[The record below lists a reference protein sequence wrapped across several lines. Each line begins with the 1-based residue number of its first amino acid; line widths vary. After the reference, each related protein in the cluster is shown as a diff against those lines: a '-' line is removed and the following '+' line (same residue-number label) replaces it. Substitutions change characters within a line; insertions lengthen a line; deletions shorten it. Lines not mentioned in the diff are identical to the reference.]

1 MSDTGERRR
10 ILDMLAAGQID
21 VDQATE
27 LLKALGTDR
36 QAPPRSPR
44 PPVPPQ
50 VVGSGGESRRGI
62 ARVLS
67 ISIDAKG
74 DAGDERAKVRV
85 NVPLALTRFAM
96 KFLPT
101 EAKEQLNTQ
110 GIDLEELLET
120 LGDELPEGRLVDID
134 ASQMGDGTN
143 ARIVIEVV

>member
-1 MSDTGERRR
+1 
-10 ILDMLAAGQID
+10 MLAAGQID

-36 QAPPRSPR
+36 QAPPRSLR

-50 VVGSGGESRRGI
+50 TVGGESRRGI

-85 NVPLALTRFAM
+85 NVPLALAGFAM

-101 EAKEQLNTQ
+101 EAKEQLNMQ

-134 ASQMGDGTN
+134 ASQMGEGAN